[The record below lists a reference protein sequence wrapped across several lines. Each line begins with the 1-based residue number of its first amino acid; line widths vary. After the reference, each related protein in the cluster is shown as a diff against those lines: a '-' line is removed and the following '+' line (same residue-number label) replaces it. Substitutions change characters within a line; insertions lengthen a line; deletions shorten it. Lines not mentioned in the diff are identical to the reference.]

1 MSQTE
6 SSPAV
11 RRVVVQYRAKPD
23 CADENQRLAQ
33 SVFEELARDRPA
45 GLRYA
50 TFRLDDGITFIH
62 MAVVETADGSNPL
75 DSVDA
80 FKAFGREIASRC
92 DVLPNA
98 STAALVGSYGCF

>member
-33 SVFEELARDRPA
+33 GIFEELARDRPA

-62 MAVVETADGSNPL
+62 IAAVETADGSNPL
-75 DSVDA
+75 DSINA
-80 FKAFGREIASRC
+80 FETFGRDIAARC
-92 DVLPNA
+92 DVRPNV
-98 STAALVGSYGCF
+98 STARLVGSYGWF